1 MKAAQVS
8 HHQAHA
14 GQSLFGASLGV
25 SVIVHG
31 AVIAWMLGGSGPSQ
45 ALLTDLPAFHSV
57 SLVDAPGS
65 PPAAAPAPS
74 VSEPEPQAIPEPA
87 AVSEAISPAAVEQVV
102 PQTAVQPPQAKSPT
116 EVAAVSVN
124 ASVPAARPKL
134 VEKPDK
140 PAVVEAEARQ
150 PQPVEASEWRPAP
163 TPASASQPAAAPE
176 VAAARPSTDTTHRAA
191 DGAQQPAG
199 RNSPQ
204 AADRARDAIASLRNA
219 LEQTPGTSADQGGG
233 GLANGMQQVLVRTY
247 QQRVRARII
256 NAWRL
261 PMLPQ
266 TAEKLHAVVLL
277 TVDRE
282 GEVIRYALAQS
293 SGDQS
298 FDASLQ
304 RAVQASSPLPPLPDT
319 ITEETQELELR
330 FTPPA
335 S

>member
-8 HHQAHA
+8 HYQGHVS
-14 GQSLFGASLGV
+14 QSLFGASLGV

-31 AVIAWMLGGSGPSQ
+31 AVIAWMLGGSGPSR

-65 PPAAAPAPS
+65 ASAPASS

-87 AVSEAISPAAVEQVV
+87 AVSEAIRPAAVEQVV
-102 PQTAVQPPQAKSPT
+102 PQASVQPPQAKSPT
-116 EVAAVSVN
+116 EVAAVSVD
-124 ASVPAARPKL
+124 ASVPADGPKP
-134 VEKPDK
+134 VDKPDK
-140 PAVVEAEARQ
+140 PAVVEAESRQ

-163 TPASASQPAAAPE
+163 TPASASQPAAPAPE
-176 VAAARPSTDTTHRAA
+176 VAAA
-191 DGAQQPAG
+191 GARQPAG

-204 AADRARDAIASLRNA
+204 AADRAREAIASLRNA
-219 LEQTPGTSADQGGG
+219 LEQPTGTSADQGGG
-233 GLANGMQQVLVRTY
+233 GLVNGIQQVLVRTY

-266 TAEKLHAVVLL
+266 TAEKLQAVVLL

-282 GEVIRYALAQS
+282 GQVIRYALAQS
-293 SGDQS
+293 SGNQP